1 MGIDNYS
8 EIETPGSQGS
18 TLHPL
23 ITLQIMPEGGLLVSL
38 MAHLTMSLL
47 VN

>member
-23 ITLQIMPEGGLLVSL
+23 ITLQIIPVGVLNGTSNHVTLGQLNL
-38 MAHLTMSLL
+38 
-47 VN
+47 